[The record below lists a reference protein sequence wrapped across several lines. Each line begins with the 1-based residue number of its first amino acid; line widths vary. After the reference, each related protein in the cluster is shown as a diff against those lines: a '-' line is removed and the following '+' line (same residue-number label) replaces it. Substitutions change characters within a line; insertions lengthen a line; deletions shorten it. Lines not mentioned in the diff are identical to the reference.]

1 MSTNSDSSKPSEHRK
16 RSASPR
22 HEPEHGKR
30 SASPRQESEHRRTS
44 ASPLHESEHRK
55 RSASPRQESE
65 HGKRGASPRH
75 EPEHRRRSASPRQEC
90 DPPLS
95 KQSKLDDEKDGE
107 IDSSQRIDKDALED
121 SPDNNGAAG
130 PDKQRNGDGTNGT
143 QADCG
148 SGSRASAKEGRSD
161 APPHTAQLG
170 DTTGSENGCQ
180 PSTSRKERS
189 DSAAI
194 AAAEA
199 LASLTGG
206 GDGDADSKEMP
217 CSSKQ
222 AFGGKLTDKSNRP
235 SCSKESAKPERGQHA
250 ESAAADSSSSLL
262 NCAEREDEEQAHYM
276 DEEDDSLPG
285 SSSTA
290 SSSVA
295 SDNEDN
301 EDGECAIVSVKMA
314 PEVRQSVALLAQVQM
329 RLDALEK
336 KGARLHQR
344 LEMKMGRQRRP
355 HLDQRGAI
363 TQTIPGFWVTALL
376 NHPHLSAHIDE
387 NDEDALSYM
396 TNLEIE
402 TFKNNKLGYRIC
414 FHFRRNPFFQNKV
427 IVKEL
432 HLGMGGSPVSF
443 SNPILWHRGQNLTG
457 NGESRRSSRGVYQ
470 SFFQWF
476 SDHSSPGGDDIAQIL
491 KDDLYRNPL
500 RYYLTPL
507 WEPRENGSTPK
518 PQDNSNGDEC
528 VIISDSD
535 DDQEVVSQDQCQEQ
549 EETNDDGG
557 DDDGQDAG
565 SDDSEQETGEYS
577 LEEREEEEVDVEEV
591 DESRDSSGCEVRGQG
606 LEEEDDVDINEEEE
620 EAEDEN

>member
-1 MSTNSDSSKPSEHRK
+1 MSTASDSSKPSECKK

-22 HEPEHGKR
+22 R
-30 SASPRQESEHRRTS
+30 ESE
-44 ASPLHESEHRK
+44 L
-55 RSASPRQESE
+55 
-65 HGKRGASPRH
+65 G
-75 EPEHRRRSASPRQEC
+75 C
-90 DPPLS
+90 PLS
-95 KQSKLDDEKDGE
+95 KHSKVAEEEEESPVGVTASSERADGDAAPEKKGEAGEAGNVISGQKYRDDSTKVAENRSE
-107 IDSSQRIDKDALED
+107 
-121 SPDNNGAAG
+121 AG
-130 PDKQRNGDGTNGT
+130 GS
-143 QADCG
+143 
-148 SGSRASAKEGRSD
+148 SGSTEKPEAQECGAEARRAEKSCEPSASHE
-161 APPHTAQLG
+161 
-170 DTTGSENGCQ
+170 
-180 PSTSRKERS
+180 KERS
-189 DSAAI
+189 DSAAF

-206 GDGDADSKEMP
+206 GEGRSHDHSKEMP
-217 CSSKQ
+217 CSSRQ
-222 AFGGKLTDKSNRP
+222 ALKDKEGSSRP
-235 SCSKESAKPERGQHA
+235 GCSAKERERGRHA
-250 ESAAADSSSSLL
+250 EAAVADSSSSVLGG
-262 NCAEREDEEQAHYM
+262 AERDDGGEQDEEEEE
-276 DEEDDSLPG
+276 EEDDSLAG
-285 SSSTA
+285 TSSTA

-295 SDNEDN
+295 SDNEEN
-301 EDGECAIVSVKMA
+301 EDGECAIVAVRMA

-344 LEMKMGRQRRP
+344 LELKMSRQRRP

-457 NGESRRSSRGVYQ
+457 NGEPRRSSRGVYQ
-470 SFFQWF
+470 SFFHWF
-476 SDHSSPGGDDIAQIL
+476 SDHSSPGRDDIAQIL

-507 WEPRENGSTPK
+507 WEPRQNGSTPK
-518 PQDNSNGDEC
+518 PPDNSNGDEC

-535 DDQEVVSQDQCQEQ
+535 DDQEVVKQDKRQER
-549 EETNDDGG
+549 EEE
-557 DDDGQDAG
+557 DDDGDENEARVAG
-565 SDDSEQETGEYS
+565 PDDSDQEAGES
-577 LEEREEEEVDVEEV
+577 SFEEREEEELDVEEV
-591 DESRDSSGCEVRGQG
+591 DDSRDSAGCEVRQQDQ
-606 LEEEDDVDINEEEE
+606 EEEDIDVNEDEE
-620 EAEDEN
+620 EAEEES